1 MIGAALSGDPN
12 MLADYQGGDVYMAF
26 AIRAGLAPS
35 GATKQSHK
43 AARQR
48 AKSIVLGTSYG
59 MGAESIARDAGLLVD
74 EARELLL
81 RHRTT
86 YSRYWRFVEDT
97 QTTGAL
103 GFPLRTAFGWTR
115 QIKPGKVGI
124 NLRSIGNWPMQA
136 NGAEMMRLACS
147 KVTEAGIGLCCPVH
161 DALLIEAPLD
171 VLDETCKSVQS
182 IMQESSEVVLGADHV
197 VRTGADIVRFP
208 DVYVDENAGDVYS
221 RVMRLANE
229 AAGRAIYDL

>member
-1 MIGAALSGDPN
+1 
-12 MLADYQGGDVYMAF
+12 MLADYRGGDVYLAF
-26 AIRAGLAPS
+26 AHRAGLVPA
-35 GATKQSHK
+35 GATKHSHK

-48 AKSIVLGTSYG
+48 AKAIVLGTSYG
-59 MGAESIARDAGLLVD
+59 MGAESIARDAGILVD

-81 RHRTT
+81 RHQTT
-86 YSRYWRFVEDT
+86 YRQYWRFVTDT

-103 GFPLRTAFGWTR
+103 GFPLRTSFGWTR
-115 QIKPGKVGI
+115 QIKPGTVGV
-124 NLRSIGNWPMQA
+124 NLRSLGNWPMQA

-171 VLDETCKSVQS
+171 SLDKAIETVQS
-182 IMQESSEVVLGADHV
+182 IMEEASEVVLGAGNI

-221 RVMRLANE
+221 RVMRLANV
-229 AAGRAIYDL
+229 AADKARNDL